1 MRVRATDQKQTP
13 SIADPNQEDDPM
25 ATKTPYEVPTE
36 MREFAERSVEQARKA
51 FDGFI
56 GAATKAVDSA
66 HGSAESA
73 RVNTHDVARKA
84 ISYAETNVAAA
95 FDLAQKLVQSKD
107 LTEVMA
113 HQTEFMKAQMAA
125 LQTQIKEIGA
135 AAQEVAAK
143 AAETVTKAA
152 KPK

>member
-1 MRVRATDQKQTP
+1 
-13 SIADPNQEDDPM
+13 M
-25 ATKTPYEVPTE
+25 AAKTPYEVPTE

-56 GAATKAVDSA
+56 GAAQKAVDSA
-66 HGSAESA
+66 HGSAETA
-73 RVNTHDVARKA
+73 RANTHDVARKA
-84 ISYAETNVAAA
+84 ISYAETNISAA

-107 LTEVMA
+107 LTEVMN
-113 HQTEFMKAQMAA
+113 HQSEFVKAQIAA
-125 LQTQIKEIGA
+125 LQTQFKDIGA

-143 AAETVTKAA
+143 AAETVTKAT

>member
-1 MRVRATDQKQTP
+1 M
-13 SIADPNQEDDPM
+13 AD
-25 ATKTPYEVPTE
+25 KTPYEVPAE

-66 HGSAESA
+66 HGTAETA

-84 ISYAETNVAAA
+84 IGYAENNVAAA
-95 FDLAQKLVQSKD
+95 FEFAQKLVKSKD
-107 LTEVMA
+107 LTEVMT
-113 HQTEFMKAQMAA
+113 HQSAFMKAQLEA
-125 LQTQIKEIGA
+125 LQTQFKDMGA
-135 AAQEVAAK
+135 AAQDVATK
-143 AAETVTKAA
+143 AAETMTKAV

>member
-1 MRVRATDQKQTP
+1 
-13 SIADPNQEDDPM
+13 M

-56 GAATKAVDSA
+56 GAAAKAVDTA
-66 HGSAESA
+66 HGSAETA
-73 RVNTHDVARKA
+73 RVNTHEAARKA
-84 ISYAETNVAAA
+84 IAYAENNVAAA

-113 HQTEFMKAQMAA
+113 HQSEFMKAQMAA
-125 LQTQIKEIGA
+125 LQAQLKEIGT
-135 AAQEVAAK
+135 AAQDVATK
-143 AAETVTKAA
+143 TAETVAKAA

>member
-1 MRVRATDQKQTP
+1 
-13 SIADPNQEDDPM
+13 M
-25 ATKTPYEVPTE
+25 AGNTPYEVPTE

-56 GAATKAVDSA
+56 GAATKAVDTA

-107 LTEVMA
+107 LTEVMQ
-113 HQTEFMKAQMAA
+113 HQADFLKSQVASF
-125 LQTQIKEIGA
+125 QTQLKDLGA
-135 AAQEVAAK
+135 AAQDAATK
-143 AAETVTKAA
+143 AAESVGKATKGR
-152 KPK
+152 

>member
-1 MRVRATDQKQTP
+1 
-13 SIADPNQEDDPM
+13 M
-25 ATKTPYEVPTE
+25 AGNTPYEVPTE

-56 GAATKAVDSA
+56 GAAHKAVDSA

-73 RVNTHDVARKA
+73 RVNTMDVAHKA
-84 ISYAETNVAAA
+84 ITYAETNVAAA

-113 HQTEFMKAQMAA
+113 HQSEFVKAQMVA
-125 LQTQIKEIGA
+125 LQTQLKEIGTV
-135 AAQEVAAK
+135 AQEVAAK
-143 AAETVTKAA
+143 AAETVTKAT
-152 KPK
+152 KTK

>member
-1 MRVRATDQKQTP
+1 
-13 SIADPNQEDDPM
+13 M
-25 ATKTPYEVPTE
+25 AAKTPYEVPTE

-56 GAATKAVDSA
+56 GAANKAVDTA
-66 HGSAESA
+66 HGSAETA
-73 RVNTHDVARKA
+73 RLNTQDAARKA

-95 FDLAQKLVQSKD
+95 FDLAQKLVKSKD
-107 LTEVMA
+107 LTEVLE
-113 HQTEFMKAQMAA
+113 HQSEFVKAQMAA
-125 LQTQIKEIGA
+125 LQSQLKELGA